1 MAFRKRDEGMR
12 KILLFIIGIRVSASL
27 SANYTNYLLF
37 TERVF
42 GWNVVQYTTFTSVF
56 MGLYVVKT
64 FVTTPVYS
72 YLLGMHDAMLA
83 IIGALVGVGT
93 TLVQGFS
100 TEGWMFY
107 YGAVLTI
114 LGPMMITSLDSL
126 ATKCVDP
133 NEFGQMFTAF
143 NTVSSVAGLLTSSAL
158 SLLYQKT
165 VESFP
170 GASFLLSASLQC
182 VTMVFCI
189 VLYWIILR
197 HEKQW
202 GPISA
207 RKKQDPV
214 IVEEN

>member
-93 TLVQGFS
+93 TLVQVSLIHSLTPLFISFYMMTHSTFIPGF
-100 TEGWMFY
+100 F
-107 YGAVLTI
+107 
-114 LGPMMITSLDSL
+114 
-126 ATKCVDP
+126 
-133 NEFGQMFTAF
+133 
-143 NTVSSVAGLLTSSAL
+143 
-158 SLLYQKT
+158 
-165 VESFP
+165 
-170 GASFLLSASLQC
+170 
-182 VTMVFCI
+182 
-189 VLYWIILR
+189 
-197 HEKQW
+197 H
-202 GPISA
+202 
-207 RKKQDPV
+207 
-214 IVEEN
+214 